1 MFDAFRQGAPVELW
15 QALVSE
21 AGARA
26 GCALDEDCESY
37 LVFVL
42 LRHQREPRFF
52 ERAQALDWLHA
63 QSLPTQARA
72 EALRDVGDR
81 CLLVAGL
88 YPGLAE
94 RRRVGAEYF
103 ANLGRS
109 AYLGVAESSRAAY
122 AALYAQLAEAYRDLV
137 RTLGALDPA
146 RRPPPR
152 RASPPTLAAHL
163 H

>member
-1 MFDAFRQGAPVELW
+1 MIEAFRHGAPAELW
-15 QALVSE
+15 LGLVRD
-21 AGARA
+21 AGART

-52 ERAQALDWLHA
+52 ECAQALDWLHA
-63 QSLPTQARA
+63 QSLPVRARA

-94 RRRVGAEYF
+94 RRRVGADYF
-103 ANLGRS
+103 ADLGRS
-109 AYLGVAESSRAAY
+109 AYLGVAEASRAAY
-122 AALYAQLAEAYRDLV
+122 ATLYARLAEAHRDLV
-137 RTLGALDPA
+137 RILAALDG
-146 RRPPPR
+146 RPPPPAAPAIVLR
-152 RASPPTLAAHL
+152 RH
-163 H
+163 